1 MKEVK
6 ARQLAR
12 KALYELE
19 YQLISYS
26 NPVFSFL
33 HMTPAAFLS
42 KEEISSEISSISE
55 EIRSGKPLRQAVD
68 ESFQRLIKAA
78 ELAALAWAD
87 DNGYEG
93 HWDVAMWEYYEKH

>member
-1 MKEVK
+1 MKKVK
-6 ARQLAR
+6 ASQLAHKAR
-12 KALYELE
+12 KELE
-19 YQLISYS
+19 YQLLFYS

-33 HMTPAAFLS
+33 HVTPAAFLS

-87 DNGYEG
+87 EG
-93 HWDVAMWEYYEKH
+93 HWEVEMYSSL